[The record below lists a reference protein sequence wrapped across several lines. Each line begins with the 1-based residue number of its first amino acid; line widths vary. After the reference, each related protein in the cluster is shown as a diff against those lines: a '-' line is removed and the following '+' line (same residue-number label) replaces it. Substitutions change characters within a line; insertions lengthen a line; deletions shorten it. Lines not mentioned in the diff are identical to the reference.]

1 MRLRAGLTMMIV
13 MFVVAPA
20 AAQVAETAAPDTA
33 LPHSANPEPVLRIGL
48 VAEGGS
54 AELTSDGGLS
64 LRLPGETGVFFEV
77 PTGGRLVLSADR
89 NGILAKTGDISR
101 YLPGP
106 VVEVDPARPEE
117 RVSVGGRLYRGR
129 IRAVAG
135 SGGGITVINIVPIED
150 YLLGVV
156 PLEIGPREP
165 YEQAA
170 VRAQAV
176 AARTYALANLAAR
189 AELGFDLFATVDD
202 QVYGGLGVERVE
214 ASAAVR
220 DTRGQVLI
228 YDRRPIRAF
237 YHSTC
242 GTGTTQVDEVLDRP
256 PAPYLQPVADLAPDG
271 TAYSSISP
279 RYQWEWTWSPDEL
292 NGRVRDR
299 LAEYLG
305 VASDEVGPIDR
316 IRILRR
322 TPSGRVLDLEVG
334 GPGSVYV
341 LNRLDIRIVFQN
353 SEGRILFSTEF
364 DVIDGPDGSVTFR
377 GRGYG
382 HGAGMCQWGAIAR
395 ARAGQDYEE
404 ILTAYYTGAEV
415 ARAY

>member
-1 MRLRAGLTMMIV
+1 MRRGAPLAASILIV
-13 MFVVAPA
+13 LAAPA
-20 AAQVAETAAPDTA
+20 GAQVVEPEAEVPSRR
-33 LPHSANPEPVLRIGL
+33 LHGEPVLRIGL
-48 VAEGGS
+48 VS
-54 AELTSDGGLS
+54 AGDAVTLESDGGLS
-64 LRLPGETGVFFEV
+64 LRLPDESAVFFGV
-77 PTGGRLVLSADR
+77 PPGQALVLSSDR
-89 NGILAKTGDISR
+89 NGILARTGTISR
-101 YLPGP
+101 YLPGSA
-106 VVEVDPARPEE
+106 VEVDPTRPEDYV
-117 RVSVGGRLYRGR
+117 RVNDRLYRGR
-129 IRAVAG
+129 IRAMAADP
-135 SGGGITVINIVPIED
+135 GGITVINIVPIEA
-150 YLLGVV
+150 YLRGVV

-165 YEQAA
+165 NELAA

-202 QVYGGLGVERVE
+202 QVYGGMGVERPE

-220 DTRGQVLI
+220 ETRGQVLV

-242 GTGTTQVDEVLDRP
+242 GTGTTQVNEVLDRP
-256 PAPYLQPVADLAPDG
+256 PAPYLQPVADVAPDG
-271 TAYSSISP
+271 TAYSAISP
-279 RYQWEWTWSPDEL
+279 RYEWEWTWSPEEL

-305 VASDEVGPIDR
+305 VEAEDVGPIDR
-316 IRILRR
+316 VRVLRR

-334 GPGSVYV
+334 GPGSTYV

-353 SEGRILFSTEF
+353 REGRILFSTEF
-364 DVIDGPDGSVTFR
+364 DVIDGADGSVTFR
-377 GRGYG
+377 GKGFG

-395 ARAGQDYEE
+395 ARAGQGYEE
-404 ILTAYYTGAEV
+404 ILTAYYTGVEV